1 MADNKN
7 NEKNKNE
14 PKSQKPKD
22 LPTRPTDK
30 KTDENVKGGA
40 SVKWSNI
47 E

>member
-7 NEKNKNE
+7 DKNKNE

-22 LPTRPTDK
+22 LPARPTDK

-40 SVKWSNI
+40 ASSYYLKI
-47 E
+47 D